1 MITRGNVK
9 TGPWIR
15 SDLCLTCATDLGRV
29 TNTCFGQCCPN
40 CGAIPD
46 ALVPPVITTAKRYIT
61 TYEPTFMEVVFRG
74 RETEGHWEWSGLE
87 AKKNK
92 EFFAT
97 HDIRI
102 STAPIVMGVGI
113 ASGLF

>member
-1 MITRGNVK
+1 
-9 TGPWIR
+9 
-15 SDLCLTCATDLGRV
+15 
-29 TNTCFGQCCPN
+29 
-40 CGAIPD
+40 
-46 ALVPPVITTAKRYIT
+46 
-61 TYEPTFMEVVFRG
+61 MEVVFRG